1 MCCEGEVKITGAS
14 LTYKV
19 AWTVTLTLTDTLT
32 CNVLEGV
39 VFTIEVL
46 SLALKGPAVT
56 LKESVLV
63 LEELASVLESVL
75 CVFEGVAFVLSKTPV
90 V

>member
-39 VFTIEVL
+39 VFTIKVL
-46 SLALKGPAVT
+46 SLALKGPVVT
-56 LKESVLV
+56 LKESVV
-63 LEELASVLESVL
+63 LEELVSVLESVL